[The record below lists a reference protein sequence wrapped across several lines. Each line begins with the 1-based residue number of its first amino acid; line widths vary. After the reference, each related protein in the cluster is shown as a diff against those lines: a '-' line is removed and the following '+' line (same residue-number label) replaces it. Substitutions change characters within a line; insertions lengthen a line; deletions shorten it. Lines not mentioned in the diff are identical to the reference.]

1 MRKTFYLLVAIG
13 LLISGCSTINKQTIS
28 VYVYYQ
34 FPPFII
40 DTKPDLSNAFVQRL
54 NETTDYHWQLIHLTR
69 AQLNNL
75 REQGQRGAILW
86 SHPQW
91 FGDTADLLASEP
103 LLWDADV
110 LVFNLTRPLTGTF
123 PEAIFNKKFCALRGH
138 RYLKLEKYIADG
150 SVKIIERERVE
161 ECVELLKTSTV
172 DFIQMEKSNLFT
184 TYTPLLDKEIDFLE
198 PAIDS
203 FPRFMLLD
211 ATYEH
216 ALAQLNRTIIN
227 LRDDRE
233 WKEQLANFGES
244 RFVDLF
250 DLSLEDL
257 MQVEMP

>member
-1 MRKTFYLLVAIG
+1 MRKTFYLLVAIC
-13 LLISGCSTINKQTIS
+13 LLIAGCSTTNKQTIS

-34 FPPFII
+34 FPPFVI
-40 DTKPDLSNAFVQRL
+40 DAKPDLSDAFVQRL
-54 NETTDYHWQLIHLTR
+54 NKNTDYHWQLIPLTR
-69 AQLNNL
+69 AQLNNV
-75 REQGQRGAILW
+75 RKQGQRGAILW

-91 FGDTADLLASEP
+91 FGNTPDLLVSEP

-110 LVFNLTRPLTGTF
+110 LVFSMQKPLVGSF
-123 PEAIFNKKFCALRGH
+123 PDAIVNKKFCALLGH
-138 RYLKLEKYIADG
+138 RYLALEKYIASG
-150 SVKIIERERVE
+150 SVKIIERERIE
-161 ECVELLKTSTV
+161 ECVELLKVAAV

-184 TYTPLLDKEIDFLE
+184 AYTPLLDKQIDFLE

-211 ATYEH
+211 AIYEP

-227 LRDDRE
+227 LRNDAA
-233 WKEQLANFGES
+233 WKKQLAHFGES

>member
-1 MRKTFYLLVAIG
+1 MRKTFYLLVAIC
-13 LLISGCSTINKQTIS
+13 LLVTGCSTINKQAIP

-34 FPPFII
+34 FPPFVI
-40 DTKPDLSNAFVQRL
+40 DARPDLSDAFIQRL
-54 NETTDYHWQLIHLTR
+54 NKNTDYHWQLIHLTR
-69 AQLNNL
+69 AQLNNA
-75 REQGQRGAILW
+75 RAQGQRGAILW

-91 FGDTADLLASEP
+91 WDSADLLVSEP

-110 LVFNLTRPLTGTF
+110 LVFNLKQPLIGNF
-123 PEAIFNKKFCALRGH
+123 PGAILNKTFCALQGH
-138 RYLKLEKYIADG
+138 RYLVLEKYIASG
-150 SVKIIERERVE
+150 SVKTIERERVE
-161 ECVELLKTSTV
+161 ECVELLKTNAV

-184 TYTPLLDKEIDFLE
+184 TYTPLLDKEIGFLE

-211 ATYEH
+211 TTYEF

-227 LRDDRE
+227 LRNDTE
-233 WKEQLANFGES
+233 WKNQLAQLGES

-257 MQVEMP
+257 IQVEMP

>member
-1 MRKTFYLLVAIG
+1 MRKKFYLLVAICW
-13 LLISGCSTINKQTIS
+13 LIAGCSTINKQTIS
-28 VYVYYQ
+28 VYVYHQ
-34 FPPFII
+34 FPPFVI
-40 DTKPDLSNAFVQRL
+40 DAKPDLSDAFIQRL
-54 NETTDYHWQLIHLTR
+54 NQTTDYHWQLILLSR
-69 AQLNNL
+69 AQLNTM

-91 FGDTADLLASEP
+91 WDAVDLLVSEP

-110 LVFNLTRPLTGTF
+110 LVFNVKQPLIGNF
-123 PEAIFNKKFCALRGH
+123 PDAILNKTFCALQGH
-138 RYLKLEKYIADG
+138 RYLVLEKYIASG
-150 SVKIIERERVE
+150 SVKTIERERVE
-161 ECVELLKTSTV
+161 ECVELLKTNAV

-211 ATYEH
+211 TTYEF

-227 LRDDRE
+227 LRNDAE
-233 WKEQLANFGES
+233 WKSQLAQLGES